1 MPADYI
7 ELNIDLADRDA
18 LDEMIAR
25 LSQLGFDGFWEQ
37 DDRLM
42 AYIPEATFT
51 DHIRKAVEDYCRQKT
66 YTTAWNNLPDQNWNT
81 SWESNFNP
89 VMISPECMIRAPFH
103 KTDPTVKF
111 DIIIEP
117 QMSFGTGH
125 HETTSLMVDLML
137 NLPVKDKKILD
148 MGTGTGILAILAQL
162 MEAKAI
168 TAVDNDEWAYKN
180 TLNNIN
186 WNNIPGFDVILGNA
200 LNIKNMSF
208 DIIFANINRNI
219 LLNDMHYYVDA
230 LDIGGTLAMSG
241 FYQED
246 LAAINEKAASLGL
259 LLMKKKS
266 KNNWTA
272 VQYKKEDRK

>member
-42 AYIPEATFT
+42 AYIPEEIFM
-51 DHIRKAVEDYCRQKT
+51 DHMRKEVEDYCRQKM
-66 YTTAWNNLPDQNWNT
+66 YTTAWSNLPDQNWNK

-89 VMISPECMIRAPFH
+89 VMISLECMIRAPFH
-103 KTDPTVKF
+103 KADPTVKF

-125 HETTSLMVDLML
+125 HETTSLMVELML
-137 NLPVKDKKILD
+137 DLPIKDKKILD

-162 MEAKAI
+162 MEAKVI
-168 TAVDNDEWAYKN
+168 TAVDNNEWAYKN

-186 WNNIPGFDVILGNA
+186 WNKIPGFDVILGNA

-219 LLNDMHYYVDA
+219 LLNDMHYYADA

-246 LAAINEKAASLGL
+246 LAPINEKAASLGL
-259 LLMKKKS
+259 LLTKKKS
-266 KNNWTA
+266 MNNWTA